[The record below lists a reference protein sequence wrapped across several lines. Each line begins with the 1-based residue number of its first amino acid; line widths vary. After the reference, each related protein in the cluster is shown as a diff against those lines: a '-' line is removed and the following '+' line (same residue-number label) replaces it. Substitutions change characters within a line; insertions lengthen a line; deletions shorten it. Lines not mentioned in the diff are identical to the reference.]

1 MGLAIWYNLVNKT
14 ATSRRRVIIMTIVIN
29 SNGTSID
36 YDAAVAL
43 MDDDLREEVAADL
56 APCTEQEFF
65 AEYCKRHAV
74 KFSEPWELDKS
85 NPTY

>member
-1 MGLAIWYNLVNKT
+1 
-14 ATSRRRVIIMTIVIN
+14 MTMVIN
-29 SNGTSID
+29 SNGTAIN
-36 YDAAVAL
+36 YDAAVEL

-65 AEYCKRHAV
+65 AEYAKRHAA
-74 KFSEPWELDKS
+74 KFGEEWELDKS

>member
-1 MGLAIWYNLVNKT
+1 
-14 ATSRRRVIIMTIVIN
+14 MTMVIN
-29 SNGTSID
+29 SNGTAIN
-36 YDAAVAL
+36 YDAAVEL

-65 AEYCKRHAV
+65 AEYTKRHAA
-74 KFSEPWELDKS
+74 KFGEEWELDKS

>member
-1 MGLAIWYNLVNKT
+1 
-14 ATSRRRVIIMTIVIN
+14 MTMVIN

-36 YDAAVAL
+36 YDAAVEL

-65 AEYCKRHAV
+65 TEYCKRHAV
-74 KFSEPWELDKS
+74 KFGALWELDKS
-85 NPTY
+85 SPTY

>member
-1 MGLAIWYNLVNKT
+1 
-14 ATSRRRVIIMTIVIN
+14 MTIVIN
-29 SNGTSID
+29 SNGTSIN

-65 AEYCKRHAV
+65 TEDCKRHAV
-74 KFSEPWELDKS
+74 KFGEPWELDKS

>member
-1 MGLAIWYNLVNKT
+1 
-14 ATSRRRVIIMTIVIN
+14 MTIVIN
-29 SNGTSID
+29 SNGTPIN

-74 KFSEPWELDKS
+74 KFGAPWELDKS

>member
-1 MGLAIWYNLVNKT
+1 
-14 ATSRRRVIIMTIVIN
+14 MTIVIN
-29 SNGTSID
+29 SNGTSIN

-65 AEYCKRHAV
+65 TEYCKRHAV
-74 KFSEPWELDKS
+74 KFGEP
-85 NPTY
+85 

>member
-1 MGLAIWYNLVNKT
+1 
-14 ATSRRRVIIMTIVIN
+14 MTIVIN
-29 SNGTSID
+29 SNGTSIN

-43 MDDDLREEVAADL
+43 MDDNLREDVAADL

-65 AEYCKRHAV
+65 TEYCKRHAV
-74 KFSEPWELDKS
+74 KFGEPWELDKS

>member
-1 MGLAIWYNLVNKT
+1 MTMVVNNNC
-14 ATSRRRVIIMTIVIN
+14 A
-29 SNGTSID
+29 SID

-43 MDDDLREEVAADL
+43 MDDDLREAVAADL

-65 AEYCKRHAV
+65 TEYCKRYSI
-74 KFSEPWELDKS
+74 KFGASWELDKS